1 MQHAT
6 EPAPLPPN
14 RTGAVAA
21 NTIWDIM
28 GDRTDNSAGDS
39 GAAVNDP
46 LLTTPTARLMALA
59 MGTDIRVVDLPAD
72 HSVGLA
78 GLVGIGSDEDGEP
91 RSTIGLTDD
100 LDDDLR
106 ADVLAF
112 GLAVLVGTPE
122 VLAESPDGILG
133 ISKERLPQADNGPGN
148 LAWHMLQ
155 TCGRESPS
163 TTFRLMIL
171 QSDD

>member
-1 MQHAT
+1 MR
-6 EPAPLPPN
+6 ERSDDPEGNGDAP
-14 RTGAVAA
+14 
-21 NTIWDIM
+21 
-28 GDRTDNSAGDS
+28 
-39 GAAVNDP
+39 VNDP
-46 LLTTPTARLMALA
+46 LLATPVARLMALA
-59 MGTDIRVVDLPAD
+59 MGTGTRVFDVPAA

-78 GLVGIGSDEDGEP
+78 GLVGVSSDDNGEP
-91 RSTIGLTDD
+91 QCSIGLTDD

-122 VLAESPDGILG
+122 VLEESPDGVLG
-133 ISKERLPQADNGPGN
+133 ISRERLPQAGNGPGN

-163 TTFRLMIL
+163 TTFRLMVI
-171 QSDD
+171 QSDE

>member
-1 MQHAT
+1 MND
-6 EPAPLPPN
+6 PA
-14 RTGAVAA
+14 GS
-21 NTIWDIM
+21 
-28 GDRTDNSAGDS
+28 G
-39 GAAVNDP
+39 GAAINDP

-59 MGTDIRVVDLPAD
+59 MGTNIRVFEVPVA

-78 GLVGIGSDEDGEP
+78 GLVGIGTDENDEP
-91 RSTIGLTDD
+91 LCKIGLTDD

-112 GLAVLVGTPE
+112 GIAVLVGTPE
-122 VLAESPDGILG
+122 ILGNSPDGVLG
-133 ISKERLPQADNGPGN
+133 ISRQRLPQADNGPGN

-163 TTFRLMIL
+163 TTFRLMII
-171 QSDD
+171 QPEE

>member
-1 MQHAT
+1 MSQRMND
-6 EPAPLPPN
+6 PA
-14 RTGAVAA
+14 GS
-21 NTIWDIM
+21 
-28 GDRTDNSAGDS
+28 G
-39 GAAVNDP
+39 GAAINDP

-59 MGTDIRVVDLPAD
+59 MGTNIRVFEVPVA

-78 GLVGIGSDEDGEP
+78 GLVGIGTDENDEP
-91 RSTIGLTDD
+91 LCKIGLTDD

-112 GLAVLVGTPE
+112 GIAVLVGTPE
-122 VLAESPDGILG
+122 ILGNSPDGVLG
-133 ISKERLPQADNGPGN
+133 ISRQRLPQADNGPGN

-163 TTFRLMIL
+163 TTFRLMII
-171 QSDD
+171 QPEE

>member
-1 MQHAT
+1 MC
-6 EPAPLPPN
+6 E
-14 RTGAVAA
+14 
-21 NTIWDIM
+21 
-28 GDRTDNSAGDS
+28 RTDDPAGQGD
-39 GAAVNDP
+39 AAINDP
-46 LLTTPTARLMALA
+46 LLSTPVARLLALA
-59 MGTDIRVVDLPAD
+59 MGTGVRVFDVPAA

-78 GLVGIGSDEDGEP
+78 GLVGVSSDKDGEP
-91 RSTIGLTDD
+91 QCSIGLTDD

-122 VLAESPDGILG
+122 ILDESLGGILG
-133 ISKERLPQADNGPGN
+133 ISRQRLPQASNGPGN

-163 TTFRLMIL
+163 TTFRLMII
-171 QSDD
+171 QPDE

>member
-1 MQHAT
+1 
-6 EPAPLPPN
+6 
-14 RTGAVAA
+14 
-21 NTIWDIM
+21 M
-28 GDRTDNSAGDS
+28 GERTDDSAGNSAS
-39 GAAVNDP
+39 IHDP
-46 LLTTPTARLMALA
+46 LLTTPVARLMALA
-59 MGTDIRVVDLPAD
+59 MGTGTRVVDVPAA

-78 GLVGIGSDEDGEP
+78 GLVGVGSDEDGEP
-91 RSTIGLTDD
+91 QGMVGLTDD

-122 VLAESPDGILG
+122 ILSESPDGILG
-133 ISKERLPQADNGPGN
+133 ISRERLPQADKGAGN

-163 TTFRLMIL
+163 TTFRLMII
-171 QSDD
+171 QSDE

>member
-1 MQHAT
+1 MS
-6 EPAPLPPN
+6 E
-14 RTGAVAA
+14 RTG
-21 NTIWDIM
+21 NP
-28 GDRTDNSAGDS
+28 AGRGKAS
-39 GAAVNDP
+39 IHDP
-46 LLTTPTARLMALA
+46 LLTTPLARLMALA
-59 MGTDIRVVDLPAD
+59 MGTGIRVFEVPAV

-78 GLVGIGSDEDGEP
+78 GLVGLGSDADGEP
-91 RSTIGLTDD
+91 ECKIGLTDD

-122 VLAESPDGILG
+122 VLDESPDGILG
-133 ISKERLPQADNGPGN
+133 ISRERLPQAGNGPGN

-163 TTFRLMIL
+163 TTFQLMIV
-171 QSDD
+171 QSGE

>member
-1 MQHAT
+1 MREHSDDP
-6 EPAPLPPN
+6 EGSGDAP
-14 RTGAVAA
+14 
-21 NTIWDIM
+21 I
-28 GDRTDNSAGDS
+28 
-39 GAAVNDP
+39 NDP
-46 LLTTPTARLMALA
+46 LLTTPVARLMALA
-59 MGTDIRVVDLPAD
+59 MGTGTRVFDVPAA

-78 GLVGIGSDEDGEP
+78 GLVGVGEDDHGEP
-91 RSTIGLTDD
+91 LCSIGLTDD

-122 VLAESPDGILG
+122 VLDASPDGVLG
-133 ISKERLPQADNGPGN
+133 ISRERLPQAGNGPGN

-163 TTFRLMIL
+163 TTFRLMVI
-171 QSDD
+171 QSDE

>member
-1 MQHAT
+1 MMSEST
-6 EPAPLPPN
+6 DDPV
-14 RTGAVAA
+14 GK
-21 NTIWDIM
+21 
-28 GDRTDNSAGDS
+28 GDASI
-39 GAAVNDP
+39 NDP
-46 LLTTPTARLMALA
+46 LLSTPAARLMALA
-59 MGTDIRVVDLPAD
+59 MGTGTRVFDIPTAR
-72 HSVGLA
+72 SVGLA
-78 GLVGIGSDEDGEP
+78 GLVGVSSDKNGEP
-91 RSTIGLTDD
+91 QGSIGLTDD

-133 ISKERLPQADNGPGN
+133 ISRQRLPQADNGPGN

-163 TTFRLMIL
+163 TTFRLMII
-171 QSDD
+171 QPDE